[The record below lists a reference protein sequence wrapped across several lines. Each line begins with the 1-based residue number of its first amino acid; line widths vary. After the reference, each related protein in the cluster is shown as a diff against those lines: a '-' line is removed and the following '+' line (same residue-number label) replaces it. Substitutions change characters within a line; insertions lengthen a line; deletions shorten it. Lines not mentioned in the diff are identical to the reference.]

1 MYTACLGTLPLHGS
15 CGPGYTLLGNAIYSA
30 WPGACLLYDSCGLGY
45 TQPGYAIYTAC
56 PGATPLYGSRGPGY
70 AIYTADPG
78 ASPSIRLTRP
88 TYTFLECCASLTR
101 KHSHNMTSLCI
112 DKATI
117 PPKNLT
123 VSVLPHIYYSSR
135 SCTSVDAGTFTFYQ
149 ADVYLRQCSRQSTP
163 RSQPR
168 DPCRGIVRFYNR
180 NAYPTLVFATA
191 SEKRRIAAEPSG
203 NRSDNCAQESSLFD
217 LPMKNNWIV
226 GFSPSTSCLFD
237 SRVYDCVPCG
247 L

>member
-1 MYTACLGTLPLHGS
+1 MPYTPHARGLHP
-15 CGPGYTLLGNAIYSA
+15 CMAHAVL
-30 WPGACLLYDSCGLGY
+30 
-45 TQPGYAIYTAC
+45 
-56 PGATPLYGSRGPGY
+56 ATPYTPQTQGLRPPYGSRGLHTP
-70 AIYTADPG
+70 
-78 ASPSIRLTRP
+78 
-88 TYTFLECCASLTR
+88 SLTR